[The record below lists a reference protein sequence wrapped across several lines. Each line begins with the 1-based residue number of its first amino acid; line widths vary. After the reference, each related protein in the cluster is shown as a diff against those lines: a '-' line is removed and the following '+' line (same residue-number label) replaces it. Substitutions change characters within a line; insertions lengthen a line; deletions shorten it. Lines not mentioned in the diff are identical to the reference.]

1 MSLIKQSAGQPTP
14 KQMQRTT
21 SVNTGSTKKEPRST
35 AEQIELA
42 VRSWAGPAATGKKE
56 PKKPP
61 SARREKD
68 DEKDDVTK
76 LVLTPLELSGDRPT
90 SPKLSA
96 RARSDPKERYVR
108 LSCFVF
114 CVLWLTGATLAIWR

>member
-108 LSCFVF
+108 FLGLCFVAH
-114 CVLWLTGATLAIWR
+114 WGHSSNLAMN